1 MISRYG
7 AKLDYACGKWEQG
20 AMGPLKGLRVLEVA
34 GIGPAPFAGMMLADM
49 GAEVVRIDR
58 RDSPDLGLPGDIA
71 AKHHVLNRG
80 RRSIAL
86 DLKSPPGRRVVEQL
100 IPKAHALIEGFR
112 PGVMERL
119 GLGPEPCL
127 KLNPKLVF
135 GRMTGYGQSGPMSAR
150 AGHDITYIAL
160 AGVLH
165 GIGPA
170 DRPPVPPLN
179 LVGDFG
185 GGGMLLA
192 FGVMAALWE
201 AQRSGKGQ
209 VVDAAMVDGS
219 ATLMAMMYGLQA
231 GGHWHDRRETNA
243 LDGAAP
249 WYATYA
255 TLDGKYLAVGAIE
268 ARFYAELISKLG
280 LADAGLPDQHD
291 QARWPELRAS
301 LAARIASRT
310 RADWEAVFA
319 SSDACA
325 APVLSMT
332 EAPSHPHN
340 KARKTFYE
348 AGGVSQPSPSPRFSR
363 TEPEPVAP
371 PGRVGADG
379 GAVLAEWGFSKA
391 AVAELLAA
399 DVIGA

>member
-1 MISRYG
+1 
-7 AKLDYACGKWEQG
+7 
-20 AMGPLKGLRVLEVA
+20 MGPLKGLRVIEIA
-34 GIGPAPFAGMMLADM
+34 GIGPAPFAGMMLADL

-58 RDSPDLGLPGDIA
+58 RDSPDLGLPGEIEP
-71 AKHHVLNRG
+71 KYQVLNRG
-80 RRSIAL
+80 RRSLAL
-86 DLKSPPGRRVVEQL
+86 DLKAPQGRKVVEQL

-119 GLGPEPCL
+119 GLGPDHCL

-135 GRMTGYGQSGPMSAR
+135 GRMTGYGQAGPQNGYSGGSMAPR

-160 AGVLH
+160 AGALH

-170 DRPPVPPLN
+170 DRPPQPPLN

-209 VVDAAMVDGS
+209 VVDAAMVDGA
-219 ATLMAMMYGLQA
+219 ATLMSMMYGLHA
-231 GGHWHDRRETNA
+231 GGQWHDEREANA

-255 TLDGKYLAVGAIE
+255 TRDGKYLAVGAIE
-268 ARFYAELISKLG
+268 GRFYDELINKLG
-280 LADAGLPDQHD
+280 LPDADLPDQHD
-291 QARWPELRAS
+291 QSRWPELRAR
-301 LAARIASRT
+301 LAARIAERT
-310 RADWEAVFA
+310 RAEWEVVFA
-319 SSDACA
+319 ASDACV
-325 APVLSMT
+325 APVLSLA
-332 EAPSHPHN
+332 EAPDHPHN
-340 KARKTFYE
+340 RARGTFYTRD
-348 AGGVSQPSPSPRFSR
+348 GVTQPAPAPRFSR
-363 TEPEPVAP
+363 TAPEVVAA
-371 PGRVGADG
+371 PGRLGAEG
-379 GAVLAEWGFSKA
+379 AAVLTDWGFSKA
-391 AVAELLAA
+391 AVTELLAG